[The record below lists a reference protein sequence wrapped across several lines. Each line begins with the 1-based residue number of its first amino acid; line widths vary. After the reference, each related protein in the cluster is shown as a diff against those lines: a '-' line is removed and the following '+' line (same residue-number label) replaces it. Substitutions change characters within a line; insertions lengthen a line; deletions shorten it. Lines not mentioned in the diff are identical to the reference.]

1 MRVWELWGLFLKKEF
16 RKWVITTQTLT
27 KSQEDI
33 ENELRGDFLV
43 YLSVPEVD
51 QPGCSHAI
59 SHHCSVYF
67 KKLSSSTKQHGPT
80 LWRLPPLCQ
89 SIHPS
94 ILDILVL
101 MHLLCTFP
109 ITLISSSP
117 HTYLLPADTI
127 FTCHQLGETCP
138 KPKGTGIKLVKK

>member
-1 MRVWELWGLFLKKEF
+1 MWGLFLKEF
-16 RKWVITTQTLT
+16 RKWVITLT

-33 ENELRGDFLV
+33 ENELGGDFPV
-43 YLSVPEVD
+43 YLSAPEED

-80 LWRLPPLCQ
+80 LWRLPPLRQ

-101 MHLLCTFP
+101 MHLLHTFP
-109 ITLISSSP
+109 ITFISSSP
-117 HTYLLPADTI
+117 HACLLPA
-127 FTCHQLGETCP
+127 
-138 KPKGTGIKLVKK
+138 GTVKMMGQQTQSSCATSWTKHAPNQKALV